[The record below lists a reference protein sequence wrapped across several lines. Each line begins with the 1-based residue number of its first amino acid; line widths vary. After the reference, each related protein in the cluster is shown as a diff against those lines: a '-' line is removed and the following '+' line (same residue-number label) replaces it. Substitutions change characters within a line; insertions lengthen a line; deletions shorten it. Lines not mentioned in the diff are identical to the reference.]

1 MVSFKHELQFCCIEK
16 FYTRNCMLFHLYD
29 RSIEW
34 NEIKM
39 STRDEQDEEY
49 SIKRM
54 RERRNHQQNKTA
66 YFIIGKI
73 VILTILL
80 NSQKHHASESMCKM

>member
-1 MVSFKHELQFCCIEK
+1 MK
-16 FYTRNCMLFHLYD
+16 RNQNEYKRWARWGVLYK
-29 RSIEW
+29 E
-34 NEIKM
+34 NE
-39 STRDEQDEEY
+39 
-49 SIKRM
+49 

>member
-1 MVSFKHELQFCCIEK
+1 
-16 FYTRNCMLFHLYD
+16 
-29 RSIEW
+29 
-34 NEIKM
+34 M
-39 STRDEQDEEY
+39 STRDEQDEGY

-54 RERRNHQQNKTA
+54 RERERRNHQQNKTA